1 VQCMFGF
8 HEKRKFKSI
17 LYSKAFLVFMCIPI
31 GFMSYAAYNAY
42 ERERETSMLRQE
54 LANELVALEKRSGE
68 LEKNIE
74 NLEDPRGIETELRS
88 RYDVG
93 WEGEEVIILV
103 EEESAT
109 QTLSILPESKPNIWH
124 RFIEAIFN

>member
-1 VQCMFGF
+1 MFGF

-109 QTLSILPESKPNIWH
+109 QTLSILPEPKPNIWH